1 LELLHISAGVLFFDK
16 GTVVVHPFED
26 DELSSVSREFLGII
40 LRVFEVKVGC
50 GFPWFDLGEGR
61 QAKSEEGGASK
72 EEAFDHPL
80 TFSLR
85 IRKSRW
91 GSGKKRIS
99 HAKVAKPRRGPR
111 RRSGQVGVETQ
122 TRNAKEF
129 RGGWVVSKAT
139 SEMLPL
145 PKFGWAD

>member
-1 LELLHISAGVLFFDK
+1 VLFHDGAF
-16 GTVVVHPFED
+16 GVQPLQD
-26 DELSSVSREFLGII
+26 DELADVSREFLGIVFRI
-40 LRVFEVKVGC
+40 LETEVGC

-61 QAKSEEGGASK
+61 QAESEEGGASK

-91 GSGKKRIS
+91 GSGKKRIF
-99 HAKVAKPRRGPR
+99 HAKPR

-122 TRNAKEF
+122 TRNAK
-129 RGGWVVSKAT
+129 G
-139 SEMLPL
+139 
-145 PKFGWAD
+145 